1 MDQTIL
7 FPLKY
12 TEHKKTTT
20 KIIKPKK
27 SQMPSAARTVRISV
41 TDPDATD
48 SSDNDEEELDA
59 IFRRQRVKKYVTEI
73 RMETAVGGMR
83 AAETLPPKP
92 KPMKAPKE
100 PAPAARK
107 YRGVRQRPWGK
118 WAAEIR
124 DPCRRVRLWLGT
136 YNTAEEAAMVYDNA
150 AIKLR
155 GAAAQTNFT
164 SPAPASDSGYETSD
178 ESHNISSP
186 ISVLR
191 RKSSFLSNET
201 GQSSHSSDYTEPG
214 QNHSVVPVHDLNRF
228 DPVFTGSEVQ
238 ECQGETSLALNY
250 SNEYLD
256 NPFVDNFFDFQPQE
270 NLFSQDPSFFNDF
283 AMRFDDFPPL
293 NDVRLGDVKDSFQ
306 ELGSLDVEDY
316 FQDMNDFS
324 PLMHS

>member
-1 MDQTIL
+1 
-7 FPLKY
+7 
-12 TEHKKTTT
+12 
-20 KIIKPKK
+20 
-27 SQMPSAARTVRISV
+27 
-41 TDPDATD
+41 
-48 SSDNDEEELDA
+48 
-59 IFRRQRVKKYVTEI
+59 
-73 RMETAVGGMR
+73 METAVGGMR

-92 KPMKAPKE
+92 MKAPKE
-100 PAPAARK
+100 PAPAPMK

-164 SPAPASDSGYETSD
+164 TPPVKEPASDSGYETSD

-191 RKSSFLSNET
+191 RKSSNLSNET
-201 GQSSHSSDYTEPG
+201 GLSSQSSDYTEPG
-214 QNHSVVPVHDLNRF
+214 QNYSIPVHDLDRS
-228 DPVFTGSEVQ
+228 DPVFTGSEVH
-238 ECQGETSLALNY
+238 ECLGETSMALNY

-256 NPFVDNFFDFQPQE
+256 TPFVDNFFDFQPQE
-270 NLFSQDPSFFNDF
+270 NLFGQDPSFFNDF
-283 AMRFDDFPPL
+283 TMRFEDFPPL
-293 NDVRLGDVKDSFQ
+293 NDVKLGDVKDSFQ

-324 PLMHS
+324 AADALLVI